1 MSTPLRAVMIGHIVQ
16 IILQRIAHR
25 IQLKLFFDLSEHVEN
40 RREVVPARR
49 DSGQVFLNELLKVF
63 GEGLL
68 LGGGHGGDRLES
80 VRPGNCPEM
89 GNYTSLVRKFE
100 ARPLTQKEPDART
113 SRRHP
118 VLPRRWLCEIDA
130 LHARR
135 SMGIHE
141 MRDSLHHFF
150 PRRSFKAALSSMASA
165 KSRFSRVFSSFTGFR
180 ESRAGLKLG
189 TARFPTSSCPNP
201 SWAAKPPLHLSDLAR
216 LRWF

>member
-1 MSTPLRAVMIGHIVQ
+1 MAETAW
-16 IILQRIAHR
+16 
-25 IQLKLFFDLSEHVEN
+25 
-40 RREVVPARR
+40 
-49 DSGQVFLNELLKVF
+49 KVF
-63 GEGLL
+63 
-68 LGGGHGGDRLES
+68 DRATAL
-80 VRPGNCPEM
+80 EM

-118 VLPRRWLCEIDA
+118 VLPRRLWCEIDA

-165 KSRFSRVFSSFTGFR
+165 KSRSAGCSHPSRGF
-180 ESRAGLKLG
+180 EK
-189 TARFPTSSCPNP
+189 
-201 SWAAKPPLHLSDLAR
+201 AALA
-216 LRWF
+216 

>member
-68 LGGGHGGDRLES
+68 LGGGHGGDLLES

-141 MRDSLHHFF
+141 MRDSLPLGRGRHHFF

-165 KSRFSRVFSSFTGFR
+165 KSRSAGCSHPSRGFEKAR
-180 ESRAGLKLG
+180 WLETRNGPLSYFVLPEPKLG
-189 TARFPTSSCPNP
+189 CQ
-201 SWAAKPPLHLSDLAR
+201 AAAAP
-216 LRWF
+216 F